1 MNRRSLG
8 ALAIV
13 IIFLM
18 IVVATAGLDNLPRD
32 VRNSIGAASSKLNA
46 DQTELAQNRD
56 YINRALSAEPV
67 LFRVKARAYRD
78 RLQQD
83 SACLATAATQLAT
96 LEQIRKQNRR
106 QDADKARAGLA
117 KFDSQQQR
125 CVTDTADMR
134 AEAERWIQYKQE
146 LPKRLAAMKASYESL
161 HAFDVDAAVAPAK
174 KAMVDWPSKQTDLE
188 NRIAQ
193 LRSLKQQGEQAWDST
208 AQLRAAA
215 ESRPQSGNVPGD
227 FDYATFF
234 QKADAIDT
242 ASRQLKESAASVD
255 QLAAQLYTSWDK
267 MLVDADDNHGAREKV
282 KFVRTKYPD
291 STLMNG
297 QVSTE
302 EKWTEVDSAALRNAE
317 KSVGMVVER
326 KPAGKYDSEAE
337 HVVQPPAYAYVA
349 PPGQSNAYGSWNNG
363 VWSWLPQ
370 YLILRS
376 VLNASRGP
384 ITTGDYYAYDQARR
398 RGEVFYGRNDEFR
411 WRHSPRTVPSGGSSG
426 GILGRAR
433 DWANSRSNGT
443 VTVPSSRAKPSWGS
457 GAFGGSK
464 YQSRGSYSGSKY
476 QSRGSFGGF
485 GSRSYSR
492 GLGGAMRS
500 FGRGGRR

>member
-8 ALAIV
+8 ALAVV

-32 VRNSIGAASSKLNA
+32 VRSSITAATAKLSS

-56 YINRALSAEPV
+56 YINRALASEPV
-67 LFRVKARAYRD
+67 LFRAKAPGYRD

-83 SACLATAATQLAT
+83 AACLATAAAQITT
-96 LEQIRKQNRR
+96 LEQIGKQNRR
-106 QDADKARAGLA
+106 EDADQARAALA

-125 CVTDTADMR
+125 CVSDASDMR
-134 AEAERWIQYKQE
+134 AEAERWINYKQE
-146 LPKRLAAMKASYESL
+146 LPKRLAAMKASYDSL

-174 KAMVDWPSKQTDLE
+174 KAMVDWPAKKADLE

-193 LRSLKQQGEQAWDST
+193 LRSLKAQGEQAWDST
-208 AQLRAAA
+208 APLRAAA
-215 ESRPQSGNVPGD
+215 ESGNVSGD

-234 QKADAIDT
+234 QRADAVDT
-242 ASRQLKESAASVD
+242 AARQLKDSAGTVN

-267 MLVDADDNHGAREKV
+267 MLVDLDDNHGAREKV
-282 KFVRTKYPD
+282 KFVRTTYPD
-291 STLMNG
+291 ATLANG
-297 QVSTE
+297 QVSSD
-302 EKWTEVDSAALRNAE
+302 EKWVEVDSASLRNAE
-317 KSVGMVVER
+317 KSVGMIVER
-326 KPAGKYDSEAE
+326 KPAGRYDSEAE

-363 VWSWLPQ
+363 VWNWLPQ

-411 WRHSPRTVPSGGSSG
+411 WRHSPRTVPSGGG

-443 VTVPSSRAKPSWGS
+443 VGIPTSPSKPSWGS
-457 GAFGGSK
+457 GGFGGSK
-464 YQSRGSYSGSKY
+464 YQSRGSYSGSRY

-492 GLGGAMRS
+492 GFGGGMRS